1 MSCMSCMVQKIS
13 INDTRHLR
21 HTSEI
26 SLCIDMESKKLI
38 TKSYLNDVS
47 YKIVGCAIEVHKCL
61 GPGLLESIYHECMRQ
76 EFILRNIFYQSQ
88 LFVPIEYKGITLDAD
103 YRLDFLVESEIVVE
117 LKAMDGILP
126 VHEAQLLTY
135 MKLLQKSKG
144 IIINFNCTNIVK
156 EGTKQMVNEFFSQL
170 PE

>member
-1 MSCMSCMVQKIS
+1 
-13 INDTRHLR
+13 
-21 HTSEI
+21 
-26 SLCIDMESKKLI
+26 MESKKTI
-38 TKSYLNDVS
+38 TKSYLNDLS
-47 YKIVGCAIEVHKCL
+47 YKIIGCAIEVHKFL

-76 EFILRNIFYQSQ
+76 EFFLRNIFYQSQ
-88 LFVPIEYKGITLDAD
+88 LFVPIEYKGVLLDAD
-103 YRLDFLVESEIVVE
+103 YRLDFLVENEIVVE

-156 EGTKQMVNEFFSQL
+156 EGTKQMVNEFFAQL
-170 PE
+170 TE

>member
-1 MSCMSCMVQKIS
+1 
-13 INDTRHLR
+13 
-21 HTSEI
+21 
-26 SLCIDMESKKLI
+26 MESKKLI
-38 TKSYLNDVS
+38 TKSYLNDLS
-47 YKIVGCAIEVHKCL
+47 YKIVGCAIEVHKHL

-76 EFILRNIFYQSQ
+76 EFFLRNIFYQSQ
-88 LFVPIEYKGITLDAD
+88 LFVPIEYKGVLLDAD
-103 YRLDFLVESEIVVE
+103 YRLDFLVENEIVVE

-156 EGTKQMVNEFFSQL
+156 EGTKQMVNEFFAQL
-170 PE
+170 TE

>member
-1 MSCMSCMVQKIS
+1 
-13 INDTRHLR
+13 
-21 HTSEI
+21 
-26 SLCIDMESKKLI
+26 METGKVI
-38 TKSYLNDVS
+38 TKSYLNNLS
-47 YKIVGCAIEVHKCL
+47 YKVVGCAIEVHKCL

-76 EFILRNIFYQSQ
+76 EFYLRNIPYQSQ
-88 LFVPIEYKGITLDAD
+88 LFVPIEYKGIKLEAD
-103 YRLDFLVESEIVVE
+103 YRLDFLVENEIVIE

-144 IIINFNCTNIVK
+144 IIINFNSTNIVK
-156 EGTKQMVNEFFSQL
+156 EGTKQMVNEYFAKL